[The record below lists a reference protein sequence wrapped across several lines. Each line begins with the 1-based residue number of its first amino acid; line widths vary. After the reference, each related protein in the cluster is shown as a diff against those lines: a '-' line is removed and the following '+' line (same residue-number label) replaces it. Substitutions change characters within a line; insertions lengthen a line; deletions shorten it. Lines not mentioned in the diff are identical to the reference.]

1 MRRGIPSPG
10 KLPRQGPAPGARA
23 SLAAALIVL
32 LAACAGCTSLVP
44 PYERPPLP
52 VPNRYPVDTTPP
64 NQAAAAPIDWRDYFV
79 DTDLQAVIGQALA
92 HNRDL
97 RVAAQRVQE
106 ARAAYGVRAAD
117 QLPTIAGGATY
128 ARFHAPGGILSSQP
142 LTASLYDLTLTQ
154 SSWELDF
161 WGRVRSLKE
170 AALEQFL
177 ASTAARRAVRLSLIA
192 QVADDFLVLR
202 ELDERIALTQ
212 QTIASRR
219 ASLHIFR
226 RRYEVGA
233 ISKLDFTQ
241 AEILLQ
247 QAQSLSAQLEQSRA
261 LAAHALD
268 LLVGA
273 PAALRP
279 AQYSLNDDSVLP
291 PGAGLPSDLLENRPD
306 IVAAEHQ
313 LRAAHADIGA
323 ARAAF
328 FPRIALTST
337 FGAGSTALG
346 DLFSGGSAIW
356 SFMPSLSVPIFD
368 AGRNR
373 SNLALARAREKEAVA
388 QYEKSIQAAF
398 RDVADA
404 LAKAHWLS
412 ERIRI
417 ERDTLASQTERAR
430 LAKLR
435 YDSGAAPFLE
445 VLDAQRD
452 MLTAQQQLIQT
463 RRALLESRVALFVA
477 LGGDASRADHASG
490 PSRHDSPN
498 QRGVSP

>member
-1 MRRGIPSPG
+1 M
-10 KLPRQGPAPGARA
+10 PGARVPFG
-23 SLAAALIVL
+23 AALIVL
-32 LAACAGCTSLVP
+32 LATCAGCASLVP

-52 VPNRYPVDTTPP
+52 VPNRYPADATPASH
-64 NQAAAAPIDWRDYFV
+64 AATAPIDWRDYFV
-79 DTDLQAVIGQALA
+79 DTDLQAVIAQALS

-97 RVAAQRVQE
+97 RVAAQRVE
-106 ARAAYGVRAAD
+106 AARAAYGVRAAD
-117 QLPTIAGGATY
+117 QLPTISGGATY
-128 ARFHAPGGILSSQP
+128 ARFHAPGGLLSSQP

-192 QVADDFLVLR
+192 QVADGFLVLR
-202 ELDERIALTQ
+202 ELDERIALTR
-212 QTIASRR
+212 QTISSRQ

-226 RRYEVGA
+226 RRYQVGA
-233 ISKLDFTQ
+233 ISKLELTQ

-247 QAQSLSAQLEQSRA
+247 QAQALMAQLEQSRA
-261 LAAHALD
+261 LAAHTLD

-273 PAALRP
+273 PTVLRP
-279 AQYSLNDDSVLP
+279 APYSLDDDSILP
-291 PGAGLPSDLLENRPD
+291 PRAGLPSELLENRPD

-328 FPRIALTST
+328 FPRIALTSS

-356 SFMPSLSVPIFD
+356 SFVPSLSLPIFD

-373 SNLALARAREKEAVA
+373 SNLALARARENEAVA
-388 QYEKSIQAAF
+388 QYEKAIQAAF

-412 ERIRI
+412 ERITI

-452 MLTAQQQLIQT
+452 MLAAQQQLIQT
-463 RRALLESRVALFVA
+463 RRALLESRVALFIA
-477 LGGDASRADHASG
+477 LGGDTSGAVNAAKPRAN
-490 PSRHDSPN
+490 DSSM
-498 QRGVSP
+498 QRGVLP